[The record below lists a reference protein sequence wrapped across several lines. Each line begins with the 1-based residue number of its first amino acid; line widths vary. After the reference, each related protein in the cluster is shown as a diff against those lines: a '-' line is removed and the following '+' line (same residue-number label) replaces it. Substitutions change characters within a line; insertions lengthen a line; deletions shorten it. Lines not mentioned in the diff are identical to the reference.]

1 MLFLNRPSPERIVQF
16 LAVQAKLDFSYP
28 EVGCTRGPVPA
39 GYVSDH
45 SRIALGH
52 GEKIYQAARQA
63 LGGWQ
68 QFKLGWLSPYPDT
81 TPLTVGQNI
90 SVLARLFPVWWLN
103 ACRIVYQVDEQGEVQ
118 RHGFAYGTLP
128 DHAEA
133 GEERF
138 VVEWDRR
145 DDQVWLDILA
155 YSRPRHILTKLGYPM
170 VRRMQ
175 KRFGREATA
184 HFKRVTLEMAK

>member
-1 MLFLNRPSPERIVQF
+1 M
-16 LAVQAKLDFSYP
+16 
-28 EVGCTRGPVPA
+28 
-39 GYVSDH
+39 
-45 SRIALGH
+45 
-52 GEKIYQAARQA
+52 
-63 LGGWQ
+63 
-68 QFKLGWLSPYPDT
+68 
-81 TPLTVGQNI
+81 
-90 SVLARLFPVWWLN
+90 LARLFPVWWLN
-103 ACRIVYQVDEQGEVQ
+103 ACRIVYVVEEQGKVH

-138 VVEWDRR
+138 TVEWDRR